1 MKFFKRN
8 YYTLANDLKNLN
20 LKFPKYLIEDKLY
33 IKINQIVETYINYNS
48 YSDLPKLHRWC
59 NNTSPVYK
67 DKCDWEKKM
76 NQANIDNSF

>member
-8 YYTLANDLKNLN
+8 YYTLAKDLKNLDF
-20 LKFPKYLIEDKLY
+20 KFPKYLIKNKLY
-33 IKINQIVETYINYNS
+33 EKINKVFEQYINYNL

-67 DKCDWEKKM
+67 GKCDWEKKM